1 MNMNSLLN
9 ISFGIFAFSP
19 PGQIYMAIVILG
31 EAFILSKYLVG
42 TKANRRIYLTSLLS
56 NAVSGVVGIIISLA
70 VNGGWW
76 LVVWHP
82 WVSSH
87 EVNVHNSLQLKLFAL
102 YYAVA
107 LILSV
112 SIEFL
117 VNHLM
122 LKKLYASK
130 KILKATMWANLAS
143 YALGT
148 LLLVLL
154 ILFV

>member
-1 MNMNSLLN
+1 MNINSLLN

-42 TKANRRIYLTSLLS
+42 TKANKRIYLTSLLS
-56 NAVSGVVGIIISLA
+56 NAVSGVVGIIISMML
-70 VNGGWW
+70 NGGWW
-76 LVVWHP
+76 LVIWHP
-82 WVSSH
+82 WVCSH
-87 EVNVHNSLQLKLFAL
+87 EVNVHNSLQLKLFAI
-102 YYAVA
+102 YYVVA

-122 LKKLYASK
+122 LKKLYAPK
-130 KILKATMWANLAS
+130 KILKATIWANLAS